1 MNQILQVKENNKNS
15 KHTNTKDIVLVF
27 VILVIIFAL
36 ASGAYLIYKNIDWNK
51 LFTNPNS
58 GNNVKVP
65 ENAPTI
71 TLTKNEENKLII
83 NVESQVGIYR
93 ITYNWNNETPQ
104 VTGESG
110 KNNIQKIIDIP
121 LGENT
126 IYISAIDTSGVE
138 SKKEETFVIEAPK
151 PEIELA
157 IVGNYIKIEIA
168 SEIDLAKVIYKWNS
182 EEEKIDNMLTYS
194 DKTKYEKKIE
204 IPIGKNTLYIVAID
218 KNGGQTEKT
227 QEIKGVTKA
236 TTTTQVIGEYL
247 HFTVT
252 GKEKIKKVEFEF
264 NGKKYLMNTDTF
276 GETKVVHYKVKLVEG
291 MNNLKVTSTTESDGV
306 DTSIWNHE
314 YTKE

>member
-15 KHTNTKDIVLVF
+15 KHTNTKDIVLLF
-27 VILVIIFAL
+27 VIFIIIFAI
-36 ASGAYLIYKNIDWNK
+36 AGGVYLIYKNIDWDK
-51 LFTNPNS
+51 FINPDS
-58 GNNVKVP
+58 GNTIKVP
-65 ENAPTI
+65 ENVPII

-83 NVESQVGIYR
+83 NVESQLEIYR
-93 ITYNWNNETPQ
+93 ITYNWNNEIPQ
-104 VTGESG
+104 VIGESG
-110 KNNIQKIIDIP
+110 KNNIEKIIDIP

-126 IYISAIDTSGVE
+126 IYVSAIDTSGVE
-138 SKKEETFVIEAPK
+138 SKKEETFIIEAPR

-157 IVGNYIKIEIA
+157 VVGNYIKIEIT
-168 SEIDLAKVIYKWNS
+168 SEVELAKVTYKWNS

-194 DKTKYEKKIE
+194 DKTKFEKKIE

-218 KNGGQTEKT
+218 KNGGKTEKS

-252 GKEKIKKVEFEF
+252 GKEEIKKVEFEF

-276 GETKVVHYKVKLVEG
+276 GQTKTVHYKVKLVEG
-291 MNNLKVTSTTESDGV
+291 TNYLQIKSTTQSGGEDI
-306 DTSIWNHE
+306 TTWNQE
-314 YTKE
+314 YTR